1 MSLFGNLGI
10 GQDLRFEH
18 PVVIFCTKRQRKS
31 SERSVETSQT
41 QFLLIF
47 STASRRLKRK
57 RLEVQSS
64 VAMDPITKEEPGRDE
79 FEECFRFDNDLAF
92 LAEVARRLARLAAQP
107 GLDPEKA
114 KGIDRAAAALKK
126 LPELTPGIDVQIEIA
141 HRMGGEEFSESY
153 SYTVKIDPRRVEI
166 CSSGSQ
172 CDPAAGTNSFILE
185 SLTWH
190 ANGQVEYK
198 GNRGTWLE
206 RVSYALARQHT
217 LRVTD
222 QSELY

>member
-1 MSLFGNLGI
+1 MLAGMIGVAESKFGGSI
-10 GQDLRFEH
+10 
-18 PVVIFCTKRQRKS
+18 
-31 SERSVETSQT
+31 
-41 QFLLIF
+41 
-47 STASRRLKRK
+47 RRIIAWLKRLPGNV
-57 RLEVQSS
+57 RSRFARDIQRVESLPGSREP
-64 VAMDPITKEEPGRDE
+64 VAEAPKGDE
-79 FEECFRFDNDLAF
+79 LHGSFRFDEDDLAF
-92 LAEVARRLARLAAQP
+92 LSEVARRLAPLTAQP
-107 GLDPEKA
+107 SLAPEEAKA
-114 KGIDRAAAALKK
+114 IGRAVAALQK

-222 QSELY
+222 ESELY